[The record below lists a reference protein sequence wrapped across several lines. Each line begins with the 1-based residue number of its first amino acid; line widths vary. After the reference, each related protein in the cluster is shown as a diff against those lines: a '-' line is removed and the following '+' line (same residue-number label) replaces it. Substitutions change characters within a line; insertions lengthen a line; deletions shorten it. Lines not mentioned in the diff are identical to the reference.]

1 MPGSRRKS
9 IYEVRRMR
17 KMQIQDEIEK
27 AGIVIPQGKILKN
40 DLIKI
45 YENNMKIIS
54 EYSSSDSENEI
65 DENKDKS
72 ILSNSEELW
81 IPGKDFA
88 ELMDVNVE
96 LKSMSNAEV
105 SRLLDSYKIKHG
117 PVIDTT
123 RQVYMKKLLNSMKES
138 KLQSEPKTQSENG
151 GGDAFVNTN
160 KVPMLEQYSCD
171 DEEEEGEIVNKKPK
185 VFIQGESYLSKVA
198 ETELDIPTSDHSIS
212 YTQTIKDNFVEEK
225 IETIAKS
232 VEFCEP
238 TLTRRNVTTSEKVI
252 TTPTVVK
259 EERSTSCTMKFFK
272 MIMLMIAMGLFVL
285 LLMVLHIIMKKHSIE
300 LY

>member
-1 MPGSRRKS
+1 M
-9 IYEVRRMR
+9 
-17 KMQIQDEIEK
+17 
-27 AGIVIPQGKILKN
+27 
-40 DLIKI
+40 
-45 YENNMKIIS
+45 
-54 EYSSSDSENEI
+54 
-65 DENKDKS
+65 
-72 ILSNSEELW
+72 
-81 IPGKDFA
+81 
-88 ELMDVNVE
+88 
-96 LKSMSNAEV
+96 
-105 SRLLDSYKIKHG
+105 
-117 PVIDTT
+117 
-123 RQVYMKKLLNSMKES
+123 
-138 KLQSEPKTQSENG
+138 

-171 DEEEEGEIVNKKPK
+171 DEEEEGEIVNKKSK